1 MAVGLLAFDVVT
13 VVFAIL
19 FYGSSAIAAEKV
31 YSRLA
36 EHLPWPAAFVLA
48 SVVFLFV
55 LVLEVSIACRLTPRP
70 RPGRYPMMKGSVFYG
85 WIFRMA
91 FTRLLFLPGFKT
103 LIFYSNVLRFLAL
116 RGLGANV
123 AFSASMSSDVEILD
137 PALLTV
143 GPGAMLGSRTLVSG
157 HFVENGELRLD
168 EVRIGEGAL
177 LGFDVACGPG
187 VVVGAKAVVQ
197 PRSSLSVRVKIGEG
211 AVVGLGSLL
220 EADVV
225 VADGAKVP
233 AGSQLAPRTRF
244 PS

>member
-1 MAVGLLAFDVVT
+1 MVAGLLAFDVVT
-13 VVFAIL
+13 IVFAVV
-19 FYGSSAIAAEKV
+19 FYGSSAMVAEAV
-31 YSRLA
+31 YTRLA
-36 EHLPWPAAFVLA
+36 AHMPWAVAFVLS

-55 LVLEVSIACRLTPRP
+55 LVVEVSIACRLTPRP
-70 RPGRYPMMKGSVFYG
+70 RPGRYAMMKGAVFWG
-85 WIFRMA
+85 WILRMA

-103 LIFYSNVLRFLAL
+103 LIFYSNVLRFIAL
-116 RGLGANV
+116 RGLGAKV

-143 GPGAMLGSRTLVSG
+143 GPGAMLGARTLVSG

-168 EVRIGEGAL
+168 EVRIDEGAL
-177 LGFDVACGPG
+177 LGMDVACAPG
-187 VVVGAKAVVQ
+187 VTVGARAVVQ
-197 PRSSLSVRVKIGEG
+197 PRASLSVRVKVGEG
-211 AVVGLGSLL
+211 AVIGVGSLL

-233 AGSQLAPRTRF
+233 SGAQLAPRTRF